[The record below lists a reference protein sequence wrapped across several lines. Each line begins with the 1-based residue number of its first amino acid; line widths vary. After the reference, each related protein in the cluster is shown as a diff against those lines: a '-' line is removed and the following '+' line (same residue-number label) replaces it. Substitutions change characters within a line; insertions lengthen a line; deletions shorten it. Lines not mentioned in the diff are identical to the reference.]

1 MVQTKEEKRFH
12 YIGHIIMAL
21 LAIGALIPIVLL
33 VISSF
38 TSNDE
43 IIRRGYNF
51 FPRELSLE
59 AYRFI
64 FISSDK
70 IVRAYGMSFLVTALG
85 TTASV
90 IITTMMG
97 YPLSRRDLPFCSGLT
112 FVVFFTMLFNGGLV
126 PTYLT
131 YTGIFKIKNTL
142 WALIIPNLLMNG
154 FNVLL
159 MKSYFATN
167 IPFEIIEAAYI
178 DGSGEFNTFL
188 RIVVPMSKPIIATI
202 GIFVGVAYWN
212 DWNNGFIYLTT
223 RTELYTIQNLL
234 NRMIQ
239 NIQFLT
245 QNPSNLAQASEGLS
259 KIPSAS
265 IRMSIAVMGILPIV
279 VIYPFI
285 QNNFVKGITLGGV
298 KG

>member
-1 MVQTKEEKRFH
+1 MVQTKEEKRFQ

-112 FVVFFTMLFNGGLV
+112 IVVFFTMLFNGGLV

-202 GIFVGVAYWN
+202 GIFVGIAYWN